1 MLKWEMQS
9 NRKPR
14 FRNFIMYLGAPAKE
28 CPNMLCYDIERGSY
42 VNCRTPL
49 SNAQRL
55 NIFKKIKIP
64 SELGSQRTL
73 GSVGCNYPN

>member
-1 MLKWEMQS
+1 M
-9 NRKPR
+9 RKCR
-14 FRNFIMYLGAPAKE
+14 AIESLINNFDYVSEHQPKSAQ
-28 CPNMLCYDIERGSY
+28 LCYDIERGSY

-73 GSVGCNYPN
+73 GSAGCNYPN